1 MPHKCIKCERVFQD
15 GDPVIL
21 SGCPDCGGNKFLYI
35 RPEEKEVSDIVL
47 DEEKEEVISK
57 VEEKVEKEE
66 RIESVRIISPG
77 QYEINLE
84 ALLTR
89 DEIIMALR
97 EDGKYVI
104 HLPSVF
110 GRKRKK

>member
-1 MPHKCIKCERVFQD
+1 MPHKCIKCERIFKD

-35 RPEEKEVSDIVL
+35 RPEIEDAEEIILDKEKE
-47 DEEKEEVISK
+47 DEISRVERKIEKD
-57 VEEKVEKEE
+57 E
-66 RIESVRIISPG
+66 RIESVRILSPG

-89 DEIIMALR
+89 NEIIMALK

-110 GRKRKK
+110 GKKRRK